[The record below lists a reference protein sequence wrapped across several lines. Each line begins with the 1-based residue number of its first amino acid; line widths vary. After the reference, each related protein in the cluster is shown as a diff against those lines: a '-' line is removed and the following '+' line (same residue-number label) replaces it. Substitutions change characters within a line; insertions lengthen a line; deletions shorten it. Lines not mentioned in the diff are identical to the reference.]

1 MSEVAGGE
9 PVAALQGQT
18 AKVAEQLDALSGEL
32 RSAQT
37 PNEAIAVVGR
47 LKAELETFAFSL
59 PGPVATC
66 ELDGSA
72 VYEAQGEDGPF
83 RYCAYGH
90 RWP

>member
-1 MSEVAGGE
+1 MSEVVSGE
-9 PVAALQGQT
+9 PMVILRDQT
-18 AKVAEQLDALSGEL
+18 AKVAERLDSLTGEL
-32 RSAQT
+32 RGAET
-37 PNEAIAVVGR
+37 PHQALAVVGR
-47 LKAELETFAFSL
+47 LKVELETFAFAL

-72 VYEAQGEDGPF
+72 VYEAQGENGPY